1 MSYTLVIVD
10 MQATFNAANSR
21 RVRENCK
28 QEILQAMESN
38 ASIIFVEYIGQGPTI
53 PSLVKLT
60 DDYDR
65 VFITRK
71 GDDNGSR
78 EVRKTIKNNRLPSRR
93 VRVCGVNTD
102 CCVLETVC
110 GLNRSMKKTTIE
122 ISPKACN
129 SFSNF
134 DHKNGLDF
142 MRKLSNVVIKRK

>member
-1 MSYTLVIVD
+1 
-10 MQATFNAANSR
+10 MQATFGAANSR

-28 QEILQAMESN
+28 REILQAMESN

-78 EVRKTIKNNRLPSRR
+78 EVRKTIKDNKLPSRR
-93 VRVCGVNTD
+93 IKVVGVNTD
-102 CCVLETVC
+102 CCVLETVF
-110 GLNRSMKKTTIE
+110 GLNSSMRKTKIE
-122 ISPKACN
+122 INPKACN
-129 SFSNF
+129 SFNSAC
-134 DHKNGLDF
+134 HKSGLDY
-142 MRKLSNVVIKRK
+142 MATLSNVDIK